1 MSVDFTDNDFD
12 ELEEALENNEDFL
25 QWGEIANS
33 INIYDDLFNEEDE
46 EEDW

>member
-25 QWGEIANS
+25 QWGEIAHS